1 MALITEDHLEQQA
14 LDQVI
19 LFQAADG
26 QVTLDVRLEADTVW
40 LSQAQMAE
48 LFGRERSVISKHISN
63 VFREG
68 ELAQESTCAKFAQV
82 QTEGTRA
89 IQRQVDFYNLDV
101 IISVGYRVKSP
112 RGTQFRI
119 WATQVLR
126 QHLIQGYSLHQRRLQ
141 ERGLGEL
148 QQALALMAR
157 TLSARGLV
165 SDEGQAVMEVVQRY
179 SRAWR
184 WLLAY
189 DEDRLAPTTAE
200 PDGEP
205 EALGLAEAQRAIVTL
220 RADLAGRGEATSL
233 FGQDN
238 RQALAGILGAIEQT
252 FDGQPLYP
260 SAQLQAAHLLYFV
273 IKDHPFTDGNK
284 RIGTLLFLEFLRRN
298 QLLLLPDDQP
308 RIADNGMA
316 ALALLIAESAP
327 QQKDLMIRLVMALLE
342 DHP

>member
-26 QVTLDVRLEADTVW
+26 QVSLDVRLEEDTVW

-48 LFGRERSVISKHISN
+48 LFGRERSVITRHVRN

-68 ELAQESTCAKFAQV
+68 ELPEQSNVHFLHIAGADRPV
-82 QTEGTRA
+82 G
-89 IQRQVDFYNLDV
+89 FYNLDV

-119 WATQVLR
+119 WATQVLG

-148 QQALALMAR
+148 EQTLGLMTR
-157 TLSARGLV
+157 TLSPRGLV
-165 SDEGQAVMEVVQRY
+165 SDEGQAVVEVVQRY

-189 DEDRLAPTTAE
+189 DEDRLPPITAE
-200 PDGEP
+200 PDGSP
-205 EALGLAEAQRAIVTL
+205 EALKLEEAQRAIETL
-220 RADLAGRGEATSL
+220 RADLARCGEATPL
-233 FGQDN
+233 FGLDN

-260 SAQLQAAHLLYFV
+260 TAQLRAAHLLYFV
-273 IKDHPFTDGNK
+273 IKDHPFADGNK

-298 QLLLLPDDQP
+298 QLLLLADGQP

-327 QQKDLMIRLVMALLE
+327 QQKELMIRLVIALQE
-342 DHP
+342 DQGTT

>member
-26 QVTLDVRLEADTVW
+26 QVSLDVRLEADSVW

-48 LFGRERSVISKHISN
+48 LFGRERSVITRHVGN

-68 ELAQESTCAKFAQV
+68 ELAEKSNVHFLHIAGADRPV
-82 QTEGTRA
+82 G
-89 IQRQVDFYNLDV
+89 FYNLDV

-126 QHLIQGYSLHQRRLQ
+126 QHLIQGYTLHHRRLQ
-141 ERGLGEL
+141 ERGLGDL

-157 TLSARGLV
+157 TLSSRGLV
-165 SDEGQAVMEVVQRY
+165 SDEGQAVLEVVQRY

-189 DEDRLAPTTAE
+189 DEDRLAPATAE
-200 PDGEP
+200 PDGVP
-205 EALGLAEAQRAIVTL
+205 EALGLAEAQRAIDTL
-220 RADLAGRGEATSL
+220 RRDLARCGEATPL
-233 FGQDN
+233 FGQEN

-260 SAQLQAAHLLYFV
+260 TAQLRAAHLLYFV
-273 IKDHPFTDGNK
+273 IKDHPFADGNK

-298 QLLLLPDDQP
+298 QLLLLPDGQP

-327 QQKDLMIRLVMALLE
+327 QQKDLLIRLVMALLE
-342 DHP
+342 DQDSP

>member
-1 MALITEDHLEQQA
+1 MALITEKHLEQQA

-19 LFQAADG
+19 FFQAADG
-26 QVTLDVRLEADTVW
+26 QVSLDVRLEADTVW

-48 LFGRERSVISKHISN
+48 LFGRERSVITRHVGN

-68 ELAQESTCAKFAQV
+68 ELAEKSNVHFLHIAGADRPV
-82 QTEGTRA
+82 G
-89 IQRQVDFYNLDV
+89 FYSLDV

-126 QHLIQGYSLHQRRLQ
+126 QHLIQGYTLHQRRLQ
-141 ERGLGEL
+141 ERGLGDL

-165 SDEGQAVMEVVQRY
+165 SDEGQAVLEVVQRY

-189 DEDRLAPTTAE
+189 DEDRLAPATTE
-200 PDGEP
+200 PDGVP
-205 EALGLAEAQRAIVTL
+205 ETLGLAEAQRAIGTL
-220 RADLAGRGEATSL
+220 RHDLSRCGEATPL
-233 FGQDN
+233 FGREN

-260 SAQLQAAHLLYFV
+260 TAQLRAAHLLYFV
-273 IKDHPFTDGNK
+273 IKDHPFADGNK

-298 QLLLLPDDQP
+298 QLLLLADGQP

-327 QQKDLMIRLVMALLE
+327 QQKELMIRLVMALLE
-342 DHP
+342 DQL

>member
-26 QVTLDVRLEADTVW
+26 QVSLDVRLEADTVW

-48 LFGRERSVISKHISN
+48 LFGRERSVITRHVGN

-68 ELAQESTCAKFAQV
+68 ELPEKSNVHFLHIAGADRPV
-82 QTEGTRA
+82 G
-89 IQRQVDFYNLDV
+89 FYSLDV
-101 IISVGYRVKSP
+101 IISVGYRVKSS

-141 ERGLGEL
+141 ERGLGDL

-157 TLSARGLV
+157 TLSSRGLV
-165 SDEGQAVMEVVQRY
+165 SDEGQAVLEVVQRY

-189 DEDRLAPTTAE
+189 DEDRLAPATAE
-200 PDGEP
+200 PDGVP
-205 EALGLAEAQRAIVTL
+205 EELGFAEAQRAIHSL

-260 SAQLQAAHLLYFV
+260 TAQLRAAHLLYFV

-298 QLLLLPDDQP
+298 QLLLLTDGQP

-327 QQKDLMIRLVMALLE
+327 QQKDLMTRLVMALLE
-342 DHP
+342 DQ

>member
-1 MALITEDHLEQQA
+1 MALITEDHLEQQC

-48 LFGRERSVISKHISN
+48 LFGRERSVITRHVGN

-68 ELAQESTCAKFAQV
+68 ELPEKSNVHFLHIAGADRPV
-82 QTEGTRA
+82 G
-89 IQRQVDFYNLDV
+89 FYNLDV

-112 RGTQFRI
+112 RGTQVRI

-126 QHLIQGYSLHQRRLQ
+126 QHLIEGYTLHQRRLQ
-141 ERGLGEL
+141 ERGLGDL

-165 SDEGQAVMEVVQRY
+165 SDEGQAVLEVVQRY

-189 DEDRLAPTTAE
+189 DEDRLAPAFAE
-200 PDGEP
+200 PDGVP
-205 EALGLAEAQRAIVTL
+205 EALGLAEAQRAIDTL
-220 RADLAGRGEATSL
+220 RRDLARCGEATPL
-233 FGQDN
+233 FGQEN

-260 SAQLQAAHLLYFV
+260 TAQLRAAHLLYFV
-273 IKDHPFTDGNK
+273 IKDHPFADGNK
-284 RIGTLLFLEFLRRN
+284 RIGTLFFLEFLRRN

-316 ALALLIAESAP
+316 ALALLIAESSP

-342 DHP
+342 DQP

>member
-26 QVTLDVRLEADTVW
+26 QVSLDVRLEADTVW

-48 LFGRERSVISKHISN
+48 LFGRERSVITRHVGN

-68 ELAQESTCAKFAQV
+68 ELPEKSNVHFLHIAGADRPV
-82 QTEGTRA
+82 G
-89 IQRQVDFYNLDV
+89 FYNLDV

-141 ERGLGEL
+141 ERGLGDL

-157 TLSARGLV
+157 TLSSRGLLN
-165 SDEGQAVMEVVQRY
+165 DEGQAVLEVVQRY

-189 DEDRLAPTTAE
+189 DEDRLAPATAE
-200 PDGEP
+200 PDGVP
-205 EALGLAEAQRAIVTL
+205 EALGLAEAQRAIDTL
-220 RADLAGRGEATSL
+220 RRDLARCGEATPL
-233 FGQDN
+233 FGLDN

-260 SAQLQAAHLLYFV
+260 TAQLRAAHLLYFV
-273 IKDHPFTDGNK
+273 IKDHPFADGNK

-298 QLLLLPDDQP
+298 QLLLLADGQP

-327 QQKDLMIRLVMALLE
+327 QQKELMIRLVIALLE
-342 DHP
+342 DQGTT

>member
-1 MALITEDHLEQQA
+1 MAFITEDHLEQQS
-14 LDQVI
+14 LDQVV

-48 LFGRERSVISKHISN
+48 LFGRERSVISKHIGN
-63 VFREG
+63 VFKEG
-68 ELAQESTCAKFAQV
+68 ELVPESTCAKFAQV
-82 QTEGTRA
+82 QTEGTRV
-89 IQRQVDFYNLDV
+89 IQRQVDVYNLDV

-157 TLSARGLV
+157 TLSSRGLV
-165 SDEGQAVMEVVQRY
+165 SDEGQAVLEVVQRY

-205 EALGLAEAQRAIVTL
+205 EALGLAEAQRAIDTL

-342 DHP
+342 DQP

>member
-1 MALITEDHLEQQA
+1 MALIAENHLEQQA

-19 LFQAADG
+19 FFQAADG
-26 QVTLDVRLEADTVW
+26 QVSLDVRLEADTVW

-48 LFGRERSVISKHISN
+48 LFGRERSVITRHVGN

-68 ELAQESTCAKFAQV
+68 ELAEKSNVHFLHIAGADRPV
-82 QTEGTRA
+82 G
-89 IQRQVDFYNLDV
+89 FYSLDV

-126 QHLIQGYSLHQRRLQ
+126 QHLIQGYTLHQRRLQ
-141 ERGLGEL
+141 ERGLGDL

-165 SDEGQAVMEVVQRY
+165 NDEGQAVLEVVQRY

-189 DEDRLAPTTAE
+189 DEDRLAPATTE
-200 PDGEP
+200 PDGVP
-205 EALGLAEAQRAIVTL
+205 ETLGLAEAQRAIDTL
-220 RADLAGRGEATSL
+220 RHDLSRCGEATPL
-233 FGQDN
+233 FGREN

-260 SAQLQAAHLLYFV
+260 TAQLRAAHLLYFV
-273 IKDHPFTDGNK
+273 IKDHPFADGNK

-298 QLLLLPDDQP
+298 QLLLLADGQP

-327 QQKDLMIRLVMALLE
+327 QQKALMIRLVMALLE
-342 DHP
+342 DQL

>member
-26 QVTLDVRLEADTVW
+26 QVSLDVRLEADTVW

-48 LFGRERSVISKHISN
+48 LFGRERSVITRHVGN

-68 ELAQESTCAKFAQV
+68 ELPEKSNVHFLHIAGADRPV
-82 QTEGTRA
+82 G
-89 IQRQVDFYNLDV
+89 FYNLDV

-141 ERGLGEL
+141 ERGLGDL

-157 TLSARGLV
+157 TLSSRGLV
-165 SDEGQAVMEVVQRY
+165 SDEGQAVLEVVQRY

-189 DEDRLAPTTAE
+189 DEDRLPPITAE
-200 PDGEP
+200 PDGSP
-205 EALGLAEAQRAIVTL
+205 EALKLEEAQRAIETL
-220 RADLAGRGEATSL
+220 RADLARCGEATPL
-233 FGQDN
+233 FGLDN

-260 SAQLQAAHLLYFV
+260 TAQLRAAHLLYFV
-273 IKDHPFTDGNK
+273 IKDHPFADGNK

-298 QLLLLPDDQP
+298 QLLLLADGQP

-327 QQKDLMIRLVMALLE
+327 QQKELMIRLVIALLE
-342 DHP
+342 DQETT